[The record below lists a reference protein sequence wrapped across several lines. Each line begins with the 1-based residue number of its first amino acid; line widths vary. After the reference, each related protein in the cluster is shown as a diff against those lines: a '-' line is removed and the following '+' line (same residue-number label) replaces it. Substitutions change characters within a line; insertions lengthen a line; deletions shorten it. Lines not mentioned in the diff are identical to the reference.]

1 MLKTAGASKGRG
13 RRGRSQGRS
22 WRLQRRT
29 GGRTISGG
37 DRAVRGLNNLGPL
50 RIRVRSKALKA
61 RARFWSPWVKLGAGS
76 GLERQEGNGERR
88 ARAAVRGGNPLKREP
103 RTWQRGETNPQG
115 RWRRKPSRTCET
127 SRAERCGPGMSAAW
141 MGQPIRWWTPPAD
154 VAKGAEPQGRCSAPG
169 GDGRAVSENSEEGR
183 SARED
188 RPTAKVVG
196 DGSGRKTAKASRKRQ
211 RQGGIRQPDGPG
223 TPLLTTL

>member
-1 MLKTAGASKGRG
+1 VFLVSYARGQVGTALATCRNRSAIEMGRLVEGASLSSLRRRQAGREPRTGEAGSQEQVRLGTLNTARAGKGRG
-13 RRGRSQGRS
+13 RRGRSQGRP
-22 WRLQRRT
+22 RRPQRRT
-29 GGRTISGG
+29 GGRTISRG
-37 DRAVRGLNNLGPL
+37 DRAARGLNNLGPL

-127 SRAERCGPGMSAAW
+127 SRAERCGPGTSAAW
-141 MGQPIRWWTPPAD
+141 MGQPIR
-154 VAKGAEPQGRCSAPG
+154 
-169 GDGRAVSENSEEGR
+169 
-183 SARED
+183 
-188 RPTAKVVG
+188 
-196 DGSGRKTAKASRKRQ
+196 
-211 RQGGIRQPDGPG
+211 
-223 TPLLTTL
+223 